1 MTPSQMNIFKAL
13 VAVAW
18 ADGTVSEPEQGMIDA
33 LLWAFEASDAEE
45 AELRAYVAKK
55 QVIKDIPVSSL
66 TREDKE
72 LLIAHAALLTH
83 ADGTQSKPEQQVL
96 TALVK
101 QLGMTADEAKPII
114 SGAKDRAAKLASK
127 L

>member
-1 MTPSQMNIFKAL
+1 MTPSQMSIFKAL

-33 LLWAFEASDAEE
+33 LLWAFDASDAEE
-45 AELRAYVAKK
+45 AQLRDFASKK
-55 QVIKDIPVSSL
+55 QLIKDIAVSEL
-66 TREDKE
+66 GREEQE

-83 ADGTQSKPEQQVL
+83 ADGQQTKPEQQAL

-101 QLGMTADEAKPII
+101 QLGMTLDEAKPII
-114 SGAKDRAAKLASK
+114 ANAKERAAKLAAK

>member
-1 MTPSQMNIFKAL
+1 MNIFKAL

-33 LLWAFEASDAEE
+33 LLWAFEATDAEE
-45 AELRAYVAKK
+45 AELRAYVAEK
-55 QVIKDIPVSSL
+55 QLIKDINVAKLSV
-66 TREDKE
+66 EEKE

-83 ADGTQSKPEQQVL
+83 ADGQQSKPEQQVL

-101 QLGMTADEAKPII
+101 QLGMTLDEAKPLIA
-114 SGAKDRAAKLASK
+114 GAKDRAAKLASK